1 MPHKFKAYI
10 AGFGSGKTWVGC
22 GGICKGIWE
31 HPGINQGYF
40 APTYPQ
46 IRDIFYPTVEE
57 VAADWGLNVKINE
70 GNKEVHF
77 YYGRQYRGTT
87 ICRSME
93 KPQTIVGFKIG
104 NALVDELDIL
114 PKEKARTAWRKI
126 IARMRYKIDGLRNG
140 IDVTTTPEG
149 FKFVYEQFVKAVREK
164 TELASLYGLV
174 AGTNEFIGEGDAY
187 IPPHTGLPANS
198 TDIAPP
204 DIPAGFVAVFN
215 SDEASWHLVEDHR
228 GKTVYDVASGDA
240 LFISELGPLP
250 ENVTWLSPEGEF
262 QKWNG
267 TAWVKDTEA
276 EKLFRIREAE
286 ETKNNLMQVASEHI
300 APLQDAA
307 DLEIAT
313 EEEIS
318 LLEAWKKY
326 RVLLNRVDTST
337 SQDIEW
343 PALP

>member
-1 MPHKFKAYI
+1 TD
-10 AGFGSGKTWVGC
+10 GDGSHGSTSKTPSYTKSV
-22 GGICKGIWE
+22 
-31 HPGINQGYF
+31 
-40 APTYPQ
+40 
-46 IRDIFYPTVEE
+46 
-57 VAADWGLNVKINE
+57 
-70 GNKEVHF
+70 
-77 YYGRQYRGTT
+77 
-87 ICRSME
+87 
-93 KPQTIVGFKIG
+93 
-104 NALVDELDIL
+104 
-114 PKEKARTAWRKI
+114 
-126 IARMRYKIDGLRNG
+126 
-140 IDVTTTPEG
+140 
-149 FKFVYEQFVKAVREK
+149 
-164 TELASLYGLV
+164 
-174 AGTNEFIGEGDAY
+174 
-187 IPPHTGLPANS
+187 
-198 TDIAPP
+198 
-204 DIPAGFVAVFN
+204 
-215 SDEASWHLVEDHR
+215 SWHH
-228 GKTVYDVASGDA
+228 YP
-240 LFISELGPLP
+240 ELGPLP

-337 SQDIEW
+337 AQDIEW

>member
-1 MPHKFKAYI
+1 MAFRMSEQPRTI
-10 AGFGSGKTWVGC
+10 
-22 GGICKGIWE
+22 
-31 HPGINQGYF
+31 
-40 APTYPQ
+40 
-46 IRDIFYPTVEE
+46 
-57 VAADWGLNVKINE
+57 KIYN
-70 GNKEVHF
+70 
-77 YYGRQYRGTT
+77 
-87 ICRSME
+87 
-93 KPQTIVGFKIG
+93 
-104 NALVDELDIL
+104 LL
-114 PKEKARTAWRKI
+114 
-126 IARMRYKIDGLRNG
+126 
-140 IDVTTTPEG
+140 
-149 FKFVYEQFVKAVREK
+149 
-164 TELASLYGLV
+164 

-215 SDEASWHLVEDHR
+215 SDESS
-228 GKTVYDVASGDA
+228 ASGDA

-250 ENVTWLSPEGEF
+250 ENVTWLSPGGEY

-337 SQDIEW
+337 AQDIEW